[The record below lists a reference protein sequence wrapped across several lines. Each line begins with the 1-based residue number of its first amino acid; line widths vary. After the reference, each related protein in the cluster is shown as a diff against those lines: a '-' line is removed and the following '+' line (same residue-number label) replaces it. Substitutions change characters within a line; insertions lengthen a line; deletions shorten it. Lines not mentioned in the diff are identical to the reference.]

1 MNRLVYFASLWVCLA
16 AIQALGQEV
25 VQSSPDRSPVQ
36 GAGSPG
42 SVIPLPPASRPRP
55 QPDTPAPP
63 RGTTSAPVPDQA
75 WPRSPGGQPPGARP
89 PAGSPT
95 PSAPAPSPAPALAL
109 ARENVFAQALADSSP
124 DLTSFEGFSRAGIP
138 QMLGDQGALFGA
150 LRQAGPNV
158 ARVPYER
165 GYKMADNQSPMPQD
179 RFFVAFNFYDNLNT
193 LATRGEAAT
202 LYAVKLYRE
211 FFGFEKTFF
220 DQRASIGIRLPLN
233 TLSAQSDVPGL
244 AGTSTALG
252 DLTVFVKYALYRD
265 FARGRLLSSGLAV
278 TPPTGPGAL
287 AGSPIANSLHA
298 AALQPFLGYIYSLGP
313 NVFIQGFS
321 GVNVPTDPGVVT
333 MMYND
338 MAIGYFLYRD
348 ESGQNRFLGAIVPT
362 FEVHVSTPLNHRLAI
377 GPQGF
382 TGTPDVVDLTFGAG
396 FVLGG
401 AVLSTGIVNPVT
413 GPRPF
418 DLEVVAQLNV
428 LFGKSRSLRTAI
440 PPPVI
445 GP

>member
-1 MNRLVYFASLWVCLA
+1 
-16 AIQALGQEV
+16 
-25 VQSSPDRSPVQ
+25 
-36 GAGSPG
+36 
-42 SVIPLPPASRPRP
+42 
-55 QPDTPAPP
+55 
-63 RGTTSAPVPDQA
+63 
-75 WPRSPGGQPPGARP
+75 
-89 PAGSPT
+89 
-95 PSAPAPSPAPALAL
+95 
-109 ARENVFAQALADSSP
+109 
-124 DLTSFEGFSRAGIP
+124 LTSFEGFSRAGIP

-202 LYAVKLYRE
+202 LHEVKLYRE
-211 FFGFEKTFF
+211 FFGIEKTFF

-287 AGSPIANSLHA
+287 AGSPTANSLHA

-321 GVNVPTDPGVVT
+321 GVNVPTYPGVVT